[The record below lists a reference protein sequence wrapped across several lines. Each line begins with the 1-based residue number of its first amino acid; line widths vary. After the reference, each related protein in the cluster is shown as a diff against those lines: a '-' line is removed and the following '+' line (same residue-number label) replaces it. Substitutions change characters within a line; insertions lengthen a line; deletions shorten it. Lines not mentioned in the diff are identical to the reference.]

1 MKKTYMMG
9 DIAKELA
16 VHKTTVFRS
25 VKELEIEAINENSRK
40 YENSPK
46 KYSEESKQLIIAN
59 LIEEEKRTE
68 AQNKALQEHF
78 KALRN
83 DSETIEIDNTEVVDE
98 EYKGDLGALQEHN
111 GNVSN
116 KIISLLESQLEA
128 KDKELDRAYQ
138 EKQDLIRLLDQQQ
151 RLSLQ
156 ANQKIEIL
164 ELEIKETLEDE
175 NEEEKHETKKTK
187 WYDIF
192 KRNKKN

>member
-68 AQNKALQEHF
+68 AQKKALQEHF
-78 KALRN
+78 KTLRN
-83 DSETIEIDNTEVVDE
+83 DSETIKINNTEVVDE

-187 WYDIF
+187 WYDDI
-192 KRNKKN
+192 KKY

>member
-1 MKKTYMMG
+1 MMG

-78 KALRN
+78 KTLRN
-83 DSETIEIDNTEVVDE
+83 DSETIKIDNTEVVDE